1 MSDIHDWKGAVEAPG
16 FREALLAYGQAEGQI
31 EAGEGLPEEEDEL
44 KYMAAEAIEAGDA
57 EFSLEDAEG
66 ERGSTDVR
74 IFAGLYWWCD
84 WGGINGPFGSLED
97 AADSIL
103 SMAVDQDAPGFY
115 CAASGNLPD
124 DFITTRATKLVDL
137 KDTFIV
143 NETVYVR
150 TNVGLVPKDFK

>member
-16 FREALLAYGQAEGQI
+16 FREALLAFGQAEGQI

-57 EFSLEDAEG
+57 EFSLEDAGG

-74 IFAGLYWWCD
+74 VFAGLYWWCD
-84 WGGINGPFGSLED
+84 WGGINGPFESLED

-103 SMAVDQDAPGFY
+103 SMAVDQDTPGFY
-115 CAASGNLPD
+115 CAAAGNLPD

-137 KDTFIV
+137 NDTFIV
-143 NETVYVR
+143 NETVYFR
-150 TNVGLVPKDFK
+150 TKAGLAPKKA